1 MTDYTSTAAQGASV
15 TLLAPVMDPTG
26 YTFSQWTVN
35 GTAQTSGQKS
45 ITFTMTAATTAVAV
59 YIR

>member
-1 MTDYTSTAAQGASV
+1 
-15 TLLAPVMDPTG
+15 
-26 YTFSQWTVN
+26 VN